1 MNLLKQEQSI
11 KLDMMFDKWLD
22 KAKGMRPGFLE
33 FFDKNTLVRNCNE
46 LNYLLDA
53 KSERWY

>member
-1 MNLLKQEQSI
+1 
-11 KLDMMFDKWLD
+11 MMFDKWLD

-33 FFDKNTLVRNCNE
+33 FFDKNTIVLTCNE
-46 LNYLLDA
+46 LNSYVDA

>member
-1 MNLLKQEQSI
+1 
-11 KLDMMFDKWLD
+11 MMFDKWLD

-33 FFDKNTLVRNCNE
+33 FFDKNTLVLTCNE
-46 LNYLLDA
+46 FNLYVDA

>member
-33 FFDKNTLVRNCNE
+33 FFDKNTLVRNE
-46 LNYLLDA
+46 LNYIIYRC
-53 KSERWY
+53 KK